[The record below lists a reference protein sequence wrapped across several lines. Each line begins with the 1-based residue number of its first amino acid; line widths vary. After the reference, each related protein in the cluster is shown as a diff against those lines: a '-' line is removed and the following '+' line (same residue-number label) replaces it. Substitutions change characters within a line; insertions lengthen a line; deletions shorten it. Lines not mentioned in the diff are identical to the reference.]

1 MSWLSTSW
9 EREGKLWKPFSVS
22 PHFQAIFFGG
32 KLDDIECEPVQ
43 SLANKNYSQR
53 SVYETLFHAV
63 CLVVF
68 NEYPDHFIF
77 YVIISIIN
85 LIEVISL
92 VNGPWLYS
100 KTLLRHEVSVKAAIV
115 SGYMNIFDSERKVI
129 FFAALMRKRNVVYVC
144 VRRWKQKP
152 RNESRLVE
160 WNAIVSCLLGSRGG
174 KSVPVSWSPGVST
187 HFHCS
192 PPSLAEILV
201 CSQADFEFKIGAI
214 RVWTLLNRKFP
225 VLIRWSV

>member
-1 MSWLSTSW
+1 MKTIFCVTTLSSHLFW
-9 EREGKLWKPFSVS
+9 
-22 PHFQAIFFGG
+22 G

-92 VNGPWLYS
+92 VNGP
-100 KTLLRHEVSVKAAIV
+100 
-115 SGYMNIFDSERKVI
+115 
-129 FFAALMRKRNVVYVC
+129 
-144 VRRWKQKP
+144 
-152 RNESRLVE
+152 
-160 WNAIVSCLLGSRGG
+160 
-174 KSVPVSWSPGVST
+174 
-187 HFHCS
+187 
-192 PPSLAEILV
+192 
-201 CSQADFEFKIGAI
+201 
-214 RVWTLLNRKFP
+214 
-225 VLIRWSV
+225 

>member
-92 VNGPWLYS
+92 VSGPWLYS
-100 KTLLRHEVSVKAAIV
+100 KTLLRHEVSVKAANV
-115 SGYMNIFDSERKVI
+115 SGYMNIFDSERKVEMQTLK
-129 FFAALMRKRNVVYVC
+129 AD
-144 VRRWKQKP
+144 W
-152 RNESRLVE
+152 
-160 WNAIVSCLLGSRGG
+160 
-174 KSVPVSWSPGVST
+174 GVSRRAPIKL
-187 HFHCS
+187 S
-192 PPSLAEILV
+192 
-201 CSQADFEFKIGAI
+201 ADQLIGNM
-214 RVWTLLNRKFP
+214 LYLQC
-225 VLIRWSV
+225 